1 MYCNFM
7 DLKYAG
13 DTKISD
19 KKLSTICVKK
29 QSLIPTS
36 QNISTDLKRSN
47 E

>member
-13 DTKISD
+13 DTKIGD
-19 KKLSTICVKK
+19 KKLFTICAKK
-29 QSLIPTS
+29 QSLIPKS
-36 QNISTDLKRSN
+36 ENISTDFKRSN